1 MLIDIFH
8 DTVCPW
14 CRIGKKHLFDA
25 IRQRQNEKI
34 EIRWHPFLLDN
45 AIPPAGYE
53 FRSFMLAR
61 KGINSIQLQQMFD
74 YTQSVG
80 EAAGVKLN
88 FEKISLAVN
97 STLSHQLITLTPENI
112 KSNVVEAIYQ
122 AYFEFGL
129 NIGDIDVLVNIG
141 TANGMDSTKLRYQV
155 STHAALDAVL
165 AESALAHS
173 QGIASVPLF
182 VINNKV
188 RVEGSH
194 SVEVFLQAL
203 NRAGFLETS
212 GKIW

>member
-25 IRQRQNEKI
+25 IGQRQDEKI

-45 AIPPAGYE
+45 AIPEAGYE

-88 FEKISLAVN
+88 FENISLAVN
-97 STLSHQLITLTPENI
+97 STLSHQLITLAPENI
-112 KSNVVEAIYQ
+112 KSNVVEAIYK

-129 NIGDIDVLVNIG
+129 NIGDIDVIVNIG
-141 TANGMDSTKLRYQV
+141 TRNGMDSTKLRYQV

-173 QGIASVPLF
+173 QGITSVPFF

-212 GKIW
+212 EKIW

>member
-1 MLIDIFH
+1 ML
-8 DTVCPW
+8 VKQP
-14 CRIGKKHLFDA
+14 
-25 IRQRQNEKI
+25 
-34 EIRWHPFLLDN
+34 
-45 AIPPAGYE
+45 
-53 FRSFMLAR
+53 
-61 KGINSIQLQQMFD
+61 IQ
-74 YTQSVG
+74 
-80 EAAGVKLN
+80 LN

-97 STLSHQLITLTPENI
+97 STLSHQLITLAPENI

-141 TANGMDSTKLRYQV
+141 TANGMDSKKLRYQV
-155 STHAALDAVL
+155 STHAALDAIL

-173 QGIASVPLF
+173 QGITSVPFF